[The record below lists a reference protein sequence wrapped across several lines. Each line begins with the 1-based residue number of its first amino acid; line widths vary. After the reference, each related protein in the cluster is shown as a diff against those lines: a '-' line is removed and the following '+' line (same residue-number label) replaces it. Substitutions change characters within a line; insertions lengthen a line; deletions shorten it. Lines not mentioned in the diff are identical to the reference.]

1 MAAEQVQQASAPGFA
16 SFSPELRPDDP
27 VCAYWLGQVTL
38 RLRREVAWIWHE
50 RGLGAQP
57 RPDALPPAG
66 DAALE
71 SLDLSR
77 YHQLKQ
83 RFFETDET
91 GRFLSDRIAASP
103 PVLPDNPERGSFGWV
118 VGELGLDDSSAFVLA
133 LALIPAYDSAC
144 GSVIGACLNIARPA
158 LPELALAQ
166 RLWDAP
172 EATLGLLD
180 PGHPLYRVGL
190 LHRDRAEGAA
200 GVAVDWRQPLLVPAR
215 VARLLVDPAA
225 PLSADLRAIG
235 PTTSGDGD
243 GFAGAVAAGDRLRS
257 SPAPEPGLSRVF
269 GPRGADFAGAAAAGA
284 RAADRPVVCYTG
296 PSELLHSPHAVAE
309 IATACWL
316 RGVDLFVD
324 CDAAAVLADPR
335 APRPAPLSAV
345 EGVPVC
351 LFLAAGGRADLAG
364 LKRRFKLPAIEITP
378 LSFEQRRRLWAER
391 LAPVSDDL
399 GRAIDDCAH
408 RFRFEP
414 TTVAAVCRTVVARD
428 NRPSADELRR
438 ACRAELSLDL
448 GELAEPIRPRFSRD
462 ELVLPH
468 AQALQIEEIAQAMA
482 SIARVHHEWGTE
494 RAWDGAG
501 LSVLF
506 TGPPGTGKTMAAE
519 VLANA
524 LELPLYRI
532 DLSQVVNK
540 YIGETEKN
548 LKRVFDAAEQ
558 GDIILFFDEA
568 DALFGKRTQVRD
580 AHDRYA
586 NLEISYL
593 LSRMEKAKGLMILAS
608 NRKADLDEA
617 FFRRLRY
624 IVNFPIPSAEDRRLI
639 WRLCIPQEVD
649 ADEVDVDF
657 LADTFPLSG
666 GHIRSATFNA
676 MLQSAA
682 RDNGRAR
689 RLHHSDVLV
698 AVWRELRKADRSV
711 GSDSFGRYAALVR
724 ELEAP
729 GGQQ

>member
-1 MAAEQVQQASAPGFA
+1 MATERLQQAAGPGFA

-27 VCAYWLGQVTL
+27 VCGYWLEQVTL

-57 RPDALPPAG
+57 RPDAVPPVT

-77 YHQLKQ
+77 YHELKQ
-83 RFFETDET
+83 RFFDSDET
-91 GRFLSDRIAASP
+91 GRFLSERIAASP
-103 PVLPDNPERGSFGWV
+103 PALPQAPPRGSFGWAV
-118 VGELGLDDSSAFVLA
+118 AALDLDDASAFVLA
-133 LALIPAYDSAC
+133 LALSPAYDSAC
-144 GSVIGACLNIARPA
+144 GSVIGACLNLARPA
-158 LPELALAQ
+158 LPDLALAQ

-172 EATLGLLD
+172 EAALALLD
-180 PGHPLYRVGL
+180 PAHPLYRFGL

-215 VARLLVDPAA
+215 VARLLVDSAA
-225 PLSADLRAIG
+225 PLAADLRPVA
-235 PTTSGDGD
+235 PAPSGDG
-243 GFAGAVAAGDRLRS
+243 GCFAEAVAGGGRLASSQATELRLVPVLGPHGADFEGAVAA
-257 SPAPEPGLSRVF
+257 A
-269 GPRGADFAGAAAAGA
+269 A
-284 RAADRPVVCYTG
+284 RAADRPAVAYTG
-296 PSELLHSPHAVAE
+296 PSELLASPHAIAE

-316 RGVDLFVD
+316 RGADLFFD
-324 CDAAAVLADPR
+324 RDATAVIADPR
-335 APRPAPLSAV
+335 APRAAPLSQI
-345 EGVPVC
+345 EGLPLC
-351 LFLAAGGRADLAG
+351 LYLAANGRAELAG
-364 LKRRFKLPAIEITP
+364 LKQRFRLPEIEIEP
-378 LSFEQRRRLWAER
+378 LGFEERRRLWSEQ
-391 LAPVSDDL
+391 LAPASKEL
-399 GRAIDDCAH
+399 RRAIEDCAH

-414 TTVAAVCRTVVARD
+414 TTIASVCRSVAGR
-428 NRPSADELRR
+428 RPSADELRS
-438 ACRAELSLDL
+438 ACRAALALDL
-448 GELAEPIRPRFSRD
+448 GELAEPIRPRFSID
-462 ELVLPH
+462 ELVLPQ
-468 AQALQIEEIAQAMA
+468 AQGLQIEEIARAMA

-519 VLANA
+519 VLANE

-548 LKRVFDAAEQ
+548 LKRLFDAADQ
-558 GDIILFFDEA
+558 ADLILFFDEA

-593 LSRMEKAKGLMILAS
+593 LSRMEKAKGLTILAS
-608 NRKADLDEA
+608 NRKDDLDEA

-624 IVNFPIPSAEDRRLI
+624 IVNFPIPSAEDRRRI
-639 WRLCIPQEVD
+639 WRLCIPEEVD
-649 ADEVDVDF
+649 AEEVDLDF
-657 LADTFPLSG
+657 LADSFPLSG
-666 GHIRSATFNA
+666 GHIRSAAFNA

-682 RDNGRAR
+682 RGNGRAR
-689 RLHHSDVLV
+689 RLRHPDVLV

-711 GSDSFGRYAALVR
+711 GPDSFGRYAALVR
-724 ELEAP
+724 ELETP